1 MSMKDRLLWL
11 AILAVGLTALYCGI
25 MRPQTS
31 SIPSDLREEM
41 ADLKPTT
48 MIPPIEPP
56 ALVIPPIPNLSIT
69 LPAFTPPVFRP
80 VLRDDPIP
88 GRPEVPIQPNA
99 TIDFSTGAPVV
110 KTFGKDKEA
119 LEAAINEMAEAAKG
133 ARFEAKK

>member
-31 SIPSDLREEM
+31 SLSSELREEM
-41 ADLKPTT
+41 ADLKPAA
-48 MIPPIEPP
+48 IPTVEPP
-56 ALVIPPIPNLSIT
+56 PLVIPPIPNITVT
-69 LPAFTPPVFRP
+69 LPAFTPASIRP
-80 VLRDDPIP
+80 VVRDDPIL

-119 LEAAINEMAEAAKG
+119 LDAAINEMAEAAKG